1 MNKFNYLI
9 LFCLVIFSTLYF
21 GADEVP
27 ISEVVTEELPT
38 VPIAEIIKQDY
49 SSLGPI
55 LGSVY
60 FGNPL
65 LAWIY
70 FFGTIIVFVVLAK
83 VLIFVTKTFG
93 RIFTAKTKSDFDD
106 ILIDLIEEP
115 LVLALLIIGLYIAY
129 NFLIFDVGINA
140 FFYQVIKG
148 LLIIDGAWFI
158 VRIVEAF
165 LERAVSPLA
174 NKTNSKLDDQ
184 LVPIIRKAVKGGVLG
199 IALIIILDNFG
210 FDVFGLVA
218 GLGIGGIAIAFAAKE
233 TIADMFGG
241 LSVLLSKPFVVGD
254 FVTIG
259 SVSGTVAEIGLR
271 YTRIRNWDGRLV
283 TMPNSQVATA
293 IVENISSEPTR
304 KIKLNIGL
312 TYDTPHKDVV
322 KAMKILKD
330 VIESFE
336 ECKKEPNI
344 SFSEFQASSLNILVM
359 YYVKKDWIRVRG
371 EVNLAIKK
379 EFDKAKLNF
388 ALPSQ
393 SIYIEKK

>member
-9 LFCLVIFSTLYF
+9 FLSLIIISALYF
-21 GADEVP
+21 GAEEALVN
-27 ISEVVTEELPT
+27 EVVTEELPT
-38 VPIAEIIKQDY
+38 IPIAEIIKQDY

-148 LLIIDGAWFI
+148 LLIIDGAWFV

-174 NKTNSKLDDQ
+174 NKTNLKLDDQ
-184 LVPIIRKAVKGGVLG
+184 LVPIIRKAVKGGVIG
-199 IALIIILDNFG
+199 IALIIVLDNFG

-241 LSVLLSKPFVVGD
+241 LSVLISKPFVVGD

-283 TMPNSQVATA
+283 TIPNSQVATA

-312 TYDTPHKDVV
+312 TYGTPHKDIV

-379 EFDKAKLNF
+379 EFDKAKLDF